1 MKKIILALSVCLLSA
16 CTLGVANTPKEKVK
30 EFLDKYKNQDSE
42 VMENLDDTIS
52 SEYEGDYKE
61 RYKTLMENQYKNMD
75 YKITDEVVD
84 GNSAV
89 VTADITVYDYSSA
102 INSANDYLAEHED
115 EFYRN
120 SADETTRD
128 TENDNQNTADDNVQN
143 NTTGTNKILD
153 NNKFL
158 DYKLGL
164 LEKVKD
170 KKTYTIEFSLTKEN
184 DKWKMESL
192 SDTDIEKLHG
202 IYEE

>member
-16 CTLGVANTPKEKVK
+16 CTLGAANTPKEKVK

-42 VMENLDDTIS
+42 VMQNLDDTIS
-52 SEYEGDYKE
+52 SEYEGDYKD
-61 RYKTLMENQYKNMD
+61 RYKTLMENQYKDMD

-102 INSANDYLAEHED
+102 INNANDYLAEHED
-115 EFYRN
+115 EFYKN
-120 SADETTRD
+120 SADETSRD
-128 TENDNQNTADDNVQN
+128 TEDTDTDVNPNTN
-143 NTTGTNKILD
+143 NTTNNNNNKVLD
-153 NNKFL
+153 NDKFL

-164 LEKVKD
+164 LEEVKD

-184 DKWKMESL
+184 DEWKMDSL

>member
-42 VMENLDDTIS
+42 VMQDLDDTIS

-61 RYKTLMENQYKNMD
+61 RYKTLMQNQYKDMD

-102 INSANDYLAEHED
+102 INNANDYLAEHED
-115 EFYRN
+115 EFYKN

-128 TENDNQNTADDNVQN
+128 TEDEDTNNNANVNSNTNTN
-143 NTTGTNKILD
+143 NKVLD
-153 NNKFL
+153 NDKFL

-164 LEKVKD
+164 LEEVKD

-184 DKWKMESL
+184 DKWKMDSL